1 MFNQVQVFSK
11 EECTAILERYATN
24 TAWTPGALGRRNK
37 KKVTQYRIVEEVSI
51 LNDEFIFDTI
61 NKHTT
66 QLGLLK
72 ELVLLR
78 YSPGGKYNKHKD
90 SNHLN
95 NRIYSF
101 SIPLNVGEYEGGQ
114 FFLEDKVVELKTG
127 RALIFNSSEY
137 HGVQPVEQGTRF
149 VIVGW
154 IHTNTEQKRS
164 LI

>member
-1 MFNQVQVFSK
+1 VFNQVQVFSK

-24 TAWTPGALGRRNK
+24 TAWTPGAVG
-37 KKVTQYRIVEEVSI
+37 TQYRIVEEVSI
-51 LNDEFIFDTI
+51 LHDEFIFDTI

-78 YSPGGKYNKHKD
+78 YTPGGKYNKHKD

-101 SIPLNVGEYEGGQ
+101 SIPLNVGEYKGGQ

-137 HGVQPVEQGTRF
+137 HGVKPVEQGIRF

-154 IHTNTEQKRS
+154 IHKNTEQKRS
-164 LI
+164 II